1 MSFIP
6 DFAGRL
12 LAYRAHKQISQYALA
27 VLSGLDHSTL
37 SRIESRNRKP
47 SKNSVNLI
55 CHALELPRDEW
66 DMMLDLAGF
75 SAVALNSLMNVPR
88 LGLLDDIY
96 PRLEEGDR
104 QHFEEWLDDGLD
116 FYRERIAA

>member
-1 MSFIP
+1 MSYIP

-12 LAYRAHKQISQYALA
+12 LAYRASKQVSQYALA

-75 SAVALNSLMNVPR
+75 SAVVLNSLMNVPR